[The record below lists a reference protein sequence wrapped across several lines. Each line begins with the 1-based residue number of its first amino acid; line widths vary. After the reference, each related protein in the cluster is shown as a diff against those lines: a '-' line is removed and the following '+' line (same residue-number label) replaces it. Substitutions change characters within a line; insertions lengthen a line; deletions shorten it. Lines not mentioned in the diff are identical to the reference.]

1 MNVSEVDIQYN
12 RSILILNNQKST
24 AGVNLASSDAGR
36 PYQAYHI
43 GLIAYSILIIFSNVF
58 AISIY
63 CRHKT
68 IRKNLGNALLCSLAV
83 SDLLTGLVYL
93 PALIVIERSD
103 FVKYK
108 WLHTLQRYHF
118 MFGNM
123 CGFSTVFH
131 IIALTVD
138 KYMAVLYP
146 FKRIYFSTRQLYRK
160 ILMLIWTTAFC
171 LALIPLFWYF
181 KDVQSESW
189 FKKFRIYGIFQLV
202 IFFGL
207 PLLVLAFC
215 YFRMFTKIHNQDHEA
230 SLTGRI
236 QRRPGERTDRKTT
249 LVFLCFFALFVI
261 GWFPWFLF
269 ALDNDMLHVDREIKD
284 FLVTLR
290 FAGACLNPVIYAFF
304 KSDYRKAIKSD
315 LAKLCSKSRGKMDLI
330 ELRTT
335 TNCVTGT
342 VYRSQECNL

>member
-1 MNVSEVDIQYN
+1 MVIT
-12 RSILILNNQKST
+12 NNETTT
-24 AGVNLASSDAGR
+24 ATVNLPRSDAADR
-36 PYQAYHI
+36 PFQAYHI
-43 GLIAYSILIIFSNVF
+43 GLIAYSILIILSNVF

-68 IRKNLGNALLCSLAV
+68 IRKNLSNVLLCSLAV

-93 PALIVIERSD
+93 PVLIVIERSD
-103 FVKYK
+103 LVTYR
-108 WLHTLQRYHF
+108 WLLTLQRYHF

-138 KYMAVLYP
+138 KYTAVLYP
-146 FKRIYFSTRQLYRK
+146 FKRIYLSTKWLYRK
-160 ILMLIWTTAFC
+160 ILMFIWTTAFC
-171 LALIPLFWYF
+171 LALIPLLWYF

-207 PLLVLAFC
+207 SLLILAFC
-215 YFRMFTKIHNQDHEA
+215 YFRMFTKIHNKDREP
-230 SLTGRI
+230 SLRGRI
-236 QRRPGERTDRKTT
+236 QRRPGRTDRKTT
-249 LVFLCFFALFVI
+249 LIFLCFFALFVI

-269 ALDNDMLHVDREIKD
+269 TLDNNMLHVDREIKD

-290 FAGACLNPVIYAFF
+290 YAGACLNPTIYAFF
-304 KSDYRKAIKSD
+304 KSDYRAAIKSD
-315 LAKLCSKSRGKMDLI
+315 LARLCSKSTGEMDLI
-330 ELRTT
+330 QLRTT
-335 TNCVTGT
+335 NCTAGT
-342 VYRSQECNL
+342 VYRSKECNLD